1 MAWQL
6 RALQLIMQT
15 AHYITPMA
23 MSVREERERMEER
36 EEGEREGGE
45 GGGRE
50 RGRRRRERE
59 REEREETAHSGL
71 HYKAIS

>member
-1 MAWQL
+1 
-6 RALQLIMQT
+6 MQT

-50 RGRRRRERE
+50 R
-59 REEREETAHSGL
+59 EEREEGEREGGEGGRERGRRGRRLLIQAYIIRL
-71 HYKAIS
+71 